1 MIQAGWKEELEH
13 DSNRMQGGI
22 GAGWKQDGKHELAQR
37 LQEAIELRTDKQE
50 KKTYMKSKKATILNG
65 IGKIIK
71 IET

>member
-50 KKTYMKSKKATILNG
+50 KKTYE
-65 IGKIIK
+65 
-71 IET
+71 IEESYNIERDWKDYQD